1 MQRKEKSSVEES
13 QLVGAVGGNSQLDA
27 TDTLELEKD
36 QEWLLLLLSSS
47 SSSSSSKVVA
57 AAAVPRSSAD
67 AAAVV
72 VRPVNSSYSLVFL
85 F

>member
-1 MQRKEKSSVEES
+1 
-13 QLVGAVGGNSQLDA
+13 LVGAVGGNSQLDA

-36 QEWLLLLLSSS
+36 QEWLLLSS

-72 VRPVNSSYSLVFL
+72 VRPGVNSSYSLASF
-85 F
+85 FFD